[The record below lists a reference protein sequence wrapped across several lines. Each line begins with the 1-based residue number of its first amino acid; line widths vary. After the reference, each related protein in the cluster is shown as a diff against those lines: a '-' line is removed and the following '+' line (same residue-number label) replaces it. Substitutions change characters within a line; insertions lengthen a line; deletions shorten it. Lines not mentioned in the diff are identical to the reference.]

1 MLLLLAVAGLVAG
14 CAPALADVQQEQY
27 RSVRGFA
34 DHLFSNGVLSKKD
47 RLLVVRLSY
56 PLFLAGD
63 AARSPDPGR
72 ELFFEDAFVSGL
84 LQNGAVVLEKL
95 DINPAPKDGADRGA
109 RSERDLLLLVSE
121 GQPVAVGKV
130 RDALTSFGLTKVV
143 LYRWVY
149 HAQNLMPGVQGPR
162 NPAVQNR
169 AFVRVLDATS
179 GYVIW
184 SGLISSPAFDG

>member
-1 MLLLLAVAGLVAG
+1 MLLLLAAASLAAG
-14 CAPALADVQQEQY
+14 CAPTLADVQHEQY
-27 RSVRGFA
+27 RSVRVFA
-34 DHLFSNGVLSKKD
+34 DHLFSNGVLTKKD

-56 PLFLAGD
+56 PLLLAGD

-72 ELFFEDAFVSGL
+72 ERFFEDAFVSGL

-95 DINPAPKDGADRGA
+95 DVNPPPKDGADRGA

-143 LYRWVY
+143 IYRWVY
-149 HAQNLMPGVQGPR
+149 HAQNLTPGVQGAR
-162 NPAVQNR
+162 SPAVQNR

-184 SGLISSPAFDG
+184 SGLISSPALD